1 MLAGPLPAHANQGTV
16 ISSLTLSADTT
27 WTTAGSPYWVQN
39 RLTVGAGVRL
49 TIEPGVVVKI
59 GNPADAFGRID
70 VKGQLVARG
79 TPAAP
84 IVITSHRD
92 DSVAG
97 DTNGDGGATAP
108 ARGDWYHIYFT
119 TDATVQSVIDRSVIQ
134 YGGSGSGGVCGP
146 YAELKLASSASLSLT
161 NSDLLQSQY
170 AGVHIASGAGEVRIA
185 NNKFYESYCGV
196 SGPSGTVTENVFEST
211 LSRYSAAFLGS
222 TAVKFYD
229 NYAAKPVYG
238 GSSPGSTREQLDL
251 RGNSLIGGVKDEPS
265 NQDPQDLAHN
275 WWGHILEDPPT
286 GCWDSKETYIPA
298 VTYALIDGNSCAAQ
312 WKQTITGYFTKVL
325 PALAEAPPMPSAGV
339 SGAGTYAG
347 SVSDGQ
353 LYGPDGGSEFAAAP
367 SGSMADPVNTAT
379 GAFTHAETDL
389 GMASVTGN
397 LSVNRFYTSADS
409 AEGPFGKGWS
419 LGYDIRLAV
428 AAGEAVLK
436 AGTGQR
442 VLFTENSDGTYTPPP
457 GGTASLVRNQDG
469 TFTAVTRSGL
479 AHVFDASGR
488 LTALTDSSGRGPS
501 YAYDAGGRLT
511 TVTDGG
517 RWIAF
522 TWDTTAGRITRAQT
536 SAGQATTYSYTAGL
550 LTGATDAAGGTTV
563 YAYDAGGRLA
573 EITSPTGRTVVRTAY
588 DTSTGRVA
596 EQWDGLGHR
605 SAFAWDP
612 ATSTATMADP
622 RGGVWKDVYAGNVLQ
637 RRVDPTGRRTDYQYD
652 AQLRLSA
659 TYAADGT
666 RTAFAYSPAGD
677 LKTFQGGTG
686 TVRSEYNAAHLPTTT
701 VNARG
706 HTSTRGYDAAGNVTS
721 ATDSLGNVSTLEY
734 SAEGD
739 LTRTASPLGSVQ
751 SMAYDAAGRVTAV
764 TSPRGNAP
772 GADPAQFTWRYE
784 YDALGRTI
792 KATDPAGQYE
802 SVDYDADG
810 RVTKATDTKGRSTAY
825 TYDSA
830 GHLTSVQG
838 PDSNV
843 PPTTMAY
850 DANGNTTS
858 VTDSMGRTVA
868 FGYDAANRA
877 TSVTNPLG

>member
-1 MLAGPLPAHANQGTV
+1 MAGR
-16 ISSLTLSADTT
+16 LS
-27 WTTAGSPYWVQN
+27 
-39 RLTVGAGVRL
+39 R
-49 TIEPGVVVKI
+49 
-59 GNPADAFGRID
+59 
-70 VKGQLVARG
+70 
-79 TPAAP
+79 
-84 IVITSHRD
+84 
-92 DSVAG
+92 
-97 DTNGDGGATAP
+97 
-108 ARGDWYHIYFT
+108 RGDWYHIYFSSSA
-119 TDATVQSVIDRSVIQ
+119 TDQSVVDRAVIQ
-134 YGGSGSGGVCGP
+134 YGGYGSGGNTCQP
-146 YAELKLASSASLSLT
+146 YALMNVAGPASLSVT
-161 NSDLLQSQY
+161 NSDFKHSQY
-170 AGVHIASGAGEVRIA
+170 SGVSSSSGTGTVRVA
-185 NNKFYESYCGV
+185 NNRFSDSGCGV
-196 SGPSGTVTENVFEST
+196 NSDAGTFTENVFES
-211 LSRYSAAFLGS
+211 SISSYAGRFLQPKL
-222 TAVKFYD
+222 VKFYD
-229 NYAAKPVYG
+229 NWAEKPVYASG
-238 GSSPGSTREQLDL
+238 GPTREQFDL
-251 RGNSLIGGVKDEPS
+251 QNNALIQGVYDQWVASE
-265 NQDPQDLAHN
+265 DPKDLAYN
-275 WWGHILEDPPT
+275 WWGHVVDPEPS
-286 GCWDSKETYIPA
+286 GCWDSNATYIPA
-298 VTYALIDGNSCAAQ
+298 VTHQLIQGSACAAQ
-312 WKQTITGYFTKVL
+312 YKQDITGYFTTVL
-325 PALAEAPPMPSAGV
+325 PALAEAPPMPSAGIN
-339 SGAGTYAG
+339 GTGTYAG

-353 LYGPDGGSEFAAAP
+353 LYGPDGGSEFAISP
-367 SGSMADPVNTAT
+367 SGSVADPVNTAT
-379 GAFTHAETDL
+379 GALTHTETDL

-397 LSVNRFYTSADS
+397 LSVNRFYTSADT
-409 AEGPFGKGWS
+409 AEGPFGRGWS
-419 LGYDIRLAV
+419 LGYDIRLTV
-428 AAGEAVLK
+428 GEDEAVLK

-442 VLFTENSDGTYTPPP
+442 VHFTENADGSYTGPP

-469 TFTAVTRSGL
+469 TFTVGTRSGL
-479 AHVFDASGR
+479 THTFDASGK

-517 RWIAF
+517 RSITF

-563 YAYDAGGRLA
+563 YAYDAGGRLS
-573 EITSPTGRTVVRTAY
+573 EVTSPSGRTVVRTAY
-588 DTSTGRVA
+588 DPATGRVA
-596 EQWDGLGHR
+596 EQWDGLGHH
-605 SAFAWDP
+605 SVFAWDP

-622 RGGVWKDVYAGNVLQ
+622 RGGVWKDVYTGNVLQ

-666 RTAFAYSPAGD
+666 RTAFAYGPAGD

-701 VNARG
+701 VNPRG
-706 HTSTRGYDAAGNVTS
+706 HTSTRGYDAADNLTQLTRPNPAGGTLNYSYAYDAAGNVTS

-802 SVDYDADG
+802 SVDYDTDG
-810 RVTKATDTKGRSTAY
+810 RVTRATDTKGRSTAY
-825 TYDSA
+825 TYDNA

-838 PDSNV
+838 PDPNV